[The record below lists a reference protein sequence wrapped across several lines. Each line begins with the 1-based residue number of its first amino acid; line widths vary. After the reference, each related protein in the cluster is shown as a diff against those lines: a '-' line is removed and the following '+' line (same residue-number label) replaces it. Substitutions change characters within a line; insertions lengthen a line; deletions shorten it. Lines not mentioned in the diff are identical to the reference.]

1 MAWLHLTFPLFTAA
15 DISKILLYYP
25 NNGNASTS
33 LTAPLYA
40 TNGLTGLTAEN
51 QSDLANG
58 PQQVRHEV
66 EHHAQ
71 YQRIKVW
78 KDPVESTVGILLR
91 LVSYCCT
98 SRNGLY

>member
-1 MAWLHLTFPLFTAA
+1 MAWLHLLFPLFTAA

-58 PQQVRHEV
+58 PQQVRYKAET
-66 EHHAQ
+66 AQ
-71 YQRIKVW
+71 
-78 KDPVESTVGILLR
+78 
-91 LVSYCCT
+91 SYSHRT
-98 SRNGLY
+98 